1 LEAAVGKAAKALGGG
16 RKKPLHARA
25 GVTEGGQFI
34 GRDSI
39 LHGIVK
45 LLTGGGIKGGA
56 AAPGSV
62 TRDPRMD
69 FKRPRLLAQ
78 ARKRGVPVKRGAP
91 QRAVVAALR
100 QDSAAEQA
108 RAKANFDVLVRGGHR
123 GTDPGARRP
132 AAPPAKAGG
141 GGRFAAVDERMDAAL
156 DRFGRGSG
164 PADPL
169 KAFRTAAMRR
179 AAKRHG
185 VTADPAGMS
194 RGGLREG
201 LLGDARRRIDPVV
214 PGAERSTFSR
224 QIEALH
230 DQQAKALL
238 DNWDDVGWLHGLDGI
253 ALMNGQDQAVLERL
267 ALARGVSSQTDRG
280 KLQFALL
287 IDANRFADE
296 KAPGR
301 GRLGAGIIPASL
313 AKLPLVWDH
322 RGDGPA
328 AGGPL
333 SASHGGRVDAS
344 GLAEALDRW
353 RQGGTRSDPFESF
366 QTGAM
371 KALAK
376 DRGLALPRKPGRT
389 ELGIALMS
397 DERRQVRRA
406 RDKAANPPAGVMPGA
421 PIIGDESKYHRDI
434 SDVRDIADGVAEGV
448 AKKKMA
454 NQGMVGE
461 TWIETLKNGMRVIHK
476 WSKRDW
482 AGADAK
488 TQADAEQLA
497 SQLGRAIR
505 APVPKVYRHNDVEI
519 YMGFIDGAKTGD
531 EVGHGPYGGG
541 MPTHIANSDGARR
554 IGILDLLANNFDRH
568 SGNYMVDRE
577 GRVWGIDHGLAWAP
591 AGLAGQGRGEPPSGS
606 LTVFGEHFVQ
616 RGGIFGGNEWKQND
630 FTQAEWAEMRQKVEA
645 LRPDFDRL
653 GRGHWHEF
661 ALARL
666 DALAAHASDAPRQKA
681 PGAPR
686 LPAFGGVTGSVTA
699 SFRRRKAGRRAAA
712 ALAQPTPSK
721 LARGRRLPEGVGPQ
735 TAGMAAIVAI
745 KRKPNAQA
753 VGILRGQ
760 PVAALREMAL
770 ALNMNRGDARG
781 MKREELIRAIE
792 AKLRE

>member
-34 GRDSI
+34 GKDSI

-45 LLTGGGIKGGA
+45 LLTGGGVKGGA

-91 QRAVVAALR
+91 QREVVAALR
-100 QDSAAEQA
+100 A
-108 RAKANFDVLVRGGHR
+108 RSVADR
-123 GTDPGARRP
+123 D
-132 AAPPAKAGG
+132 AGG
-141 GGRFAAVDERMDAAL
+141 G
-156 DRFGRGSG
+156 
-164 PADPL
+164 
-169 KAFRTAAMRR
+169 R
-179 AAKRHG
+179 AAG
-185 VTADPAGMS
+185 TPVEADGT
-194 RGGLREG
+194 RTREKAA
-201 LLGDARRRIDPVV
+201 ARAAAQ
-214 PGAERSTFSR
+214 GT
-224 QIEALH
+224 QT
-230 DQQAKALL
+230 
-238 DNWDDVGWLHGLDGI
+238 
-253 ALMNGQDQAVLERL
+253 RL
-267 ALARGVSSQTDRG
+267 AG
-280 KLQFALL
+280 ALSKW
-287 IDANRFADE
+287 R
-296 KAPGR
+296 K
-301 GRLGAGIIPASL
+301 GAGP
-313 AKLPLVWDH
+313 
-322 RGDGPA
+322 
-328 AGGPL
+328 
-333 SASHGGRVDAS
+333 
-344 GLAEALDRW
+344 
-353 RQGGTRSDPFESF
+353 SDPFEGF
-366 QTGAM
+366 TTGAM
-371 KALAK
+371 
-376 DRGLALPRKPGRT
+376 RGAAEQRALALPRRPGRT
-389 ELGIALMS
+389 QFGVALLS
-397 DERRQVRRA
+397 DERRKVRRA
-406 RDKAANPPAGVMPGA
+406 RDKAGNPPAGVMPGA

-454 NQGMVGE
+454 NQGQVGE

-497 SQLGRAIR
+497 SQLGRAIG
-505 APVPKVYRHNDVEI
+505 APIPKVYRHNDVEI
-519 YMGFIDGAKTGD
+519 YMGFIDDAKTGD
-531 EVGHGPYGGG
+531 EVGHGVYGGG
-541 MPTHIANSDGARR
+541 MPAHIADSDGARR

-568 SGNYMVDRE
+568 HGNYMIDE
-577 GRVWGIDHGLAWAP
+577 EDRVWGIDHGLAWAP
-591 AGLAGQGRGEPPSGS
+591 AGLAGQNRGEPPSGT
-606 LTVFGEHFVQ
+606 LTVFAEHFVQ
-616 RGGIFGGNEWKQND
+616 RGGIFGGNEWKRND
-630 FTQAEWAEMRQKVEA
+630 FTQAEWAEMRRKVEA

-699 SFRRRKAGRRAAA
+699 SFRRRKARRRAAA